1 MKSDIT
7 FCAYEK
13 CPNTNCLRHYNNA
26 PENDIYVSWFA
37 VRPRENG
44 ECDYR
49 LLRKGELKNE
59 NC

>member
-7 FCAYEK
+7 FCAYEQ
-13 CPNTNCLRHYNNA
+13 CPNTDCLRHYIHAPKNNFLT
-26 PENDIYVSWFA
+26 SWFA

-44 ECDYR
+44 ECDYI

>member
-13 CPNTNCLRHYNNA
+13 CPYIDCLRHYIHAPKNNFLT
-26 PENDIYVSWFA
+26 SWFA

-44 ECDYR
+44 ECEYM
-49 LLRKGELKNE
+49 LRKGECEVNE
-59 NC
+59 NY

>member
-13 CPNTNCLRHYNNA
+13 CLKTDCLRHYIHA

-37 VRPRENG
+37 VRPKENG

-49 LLRKGELKNE
+49 LLRKGE
-59 NC
+59 

>member
-1 MKSDIT
+1 MKTDIT

-13 CPNTNCLRHYNNA
+13 CPNTDCLRHSIHA
-26 PENDIYVSWFA
+26 PENNLLTSWFA
-37 VRPRENG
+37 VRPRENE
-44 ECDYR
+44 ECDYI

>member
-1 MKSDIT
+1 MKDIT

-13 CPNTNCLRHYNNA
+13 CPKTDCLRHYNNA

-37 VRPRENG
+37 VRPKENG

-49 LLRKGELKNE
+49 LLRKGELKK
-59 NC
+59 

>member
-13 CPNTNCLRHYNNA
+13 CPKTDCLRHYIHAPKNNFL
-26 PENDIYVSWFA
+26 NSWFA
-37 VRPRENG
+37 VRPKENG

>member
-1 MKSDIT
+1 MKTDIT

-13 CPNTNCLRHYNNA
+13 CPNTDCLRHYIHA
-26 PENDIYVSWFA
+26 PENNFLTSWFA
-37 VRPRENG
+37 VRPRENE